1 METEDDFDF
10 FEYLEQIY
18 VQQANCL
25 EGLKS
30 YVGLPDD
37 DPDLLAFAKSK
48 NYFPVTNQTDW
59 AGKLTELF
67 SMRWKDRDEKRT
79 TYYSFDSHT
88 TMNIF
93 NAAYDDGGSSLFEV
107 TLEGGE
113 FGMEFIARLDGDW
126 CFEVKWVKGEHLLKQ
141 WLQAPKAVIAVY
153 SANDVYLEPSPGWI
167 QG

>member
-1 METEDDFDF
+1 METQEEF
-10 FEYLEQIY
+10 FQYLEDIY
-18 VQQANCL
+18 EQQAHCL
-25 EGLKS
+25 ESLKS

-48 NYFPVTNQTDW
+48 NYFPVTNQPEW
-59 AGKLTELF
+59 AGKLSELF

-79 TYYSFDSHT
+79 TNYAFDPDA
-88 TMNIF
+88 TMNVF
-93 NAAYDDGGSSLFEV
+93 NGTYDDGGSSLFEV

-113 FGMEFIARLDGDW
+113 FGVEFIVRLDGEW
-126 CFEVKWVKGEHLLKQ
+126 RYEVKWVKGAHLLEQ